1 VAKAVGVFT
10 HELESLAITVKAA
23 VREAVVKA
31 GDDVLHDKDVK
42 DTMKQ
47 VVKQAVKEAVKDA
60 VHEAREALPQR
71 STV

>member
-1 VAKAVGVFT
+1 VRQAV
-10 HELESLAITVKAA
+10 E
-23 VREAVVKA
+23 KA

-60 VHEAREALPQR
+60 VHHAQAAQESQPGKSGQ
-71 STV
+71 